1 MALPESRQL
10 DFDEIP
16 VIEISRLHDN
26 NARNDVVRAIDR
38 ACRDIGFFYIV
49 DHGFDMR
56 LVSRLQQVAG
66 EFFSLPESQKLE
78 LGLDPSITVTIR

>member
-16 VIEISRLHDN
+16 VIDISPLTGGDGNR
-26 NARNDVVRAIDR
+26 AVVDEIDR

-49 DHGFDMR
+49 GHGFDMS
-56 LVSRLQQVAG
+56 LTSELQ
-66 EFFSLPESQKLE
+66 
-78 LGLDPSITVTIR
+78 